1 MAKPFDATLN
11 ALIDLRPGDWADGFA
26 RLAGIPPG
34 PSTVL
39 DTDLATTLQA
49 DKLFRIDGPRPSLLH
64 LELEANPRTGIPREL
79 MRYNTLIDHQHDLP
93 VATVLILL
101 RPKAQASDQ
110 TGCYRRCDVNGE
122 LIAEFHYRVEKVW
135 ERPISYWLSAE
146 LGMRPMAILTDEAS
160 RNLPGSVDALVD
172 SIGQRENAA
181 EIKALLASA
190 YVLCG
195 LRYERDTI
203 THAFGGLNMLLEE
216 STTYQGIIEEGMAK
230 GMAKGLSQGLSQG
243 LSEGL
248 KQGLRSTIMRI
259 GTKRFGPPP
268 ESTSRELQS
277 IGDAA
282 RLELLADRILDA
294 AGWDDLLA
302 TA

>member
-93 VATVLILL
+93 VSSVLILL
-101 RPKAQASDQ
+101 RRKAQASDQ
-110 TGCYRRCDVNGE
+110 TGVYRRWDVNGG

-135 ERPISYWLSAE
+135 ERPLEYWLSAK
-146 LGMRPMAILTDEAS
+146 LGVRPLAILTDEAS
-160 RNLPGSVDALVD
+160 LNLSKGVDALLD
-172 SIGQRENAA
+172 SIEDRDNAK
-181 EIKALLASA
+181 EFKALLASA

-195 LRYERDTI
+195 LRYERETI
-203 THAFGGLNMLLEE
+203 NNAFGRLNMLLEE

-230 GMAKGLSQGLSQG
+230 GMAKGLSQGLSEG
-243 LSEGL
+243 LS
-248 KQGLRSTIMRI
+248 QGLRSTIVRI
-259 GTKRFGPPP
+259 GTKRFGPPA
-268 ESTSRELQS
+268 ESTTRLLQS
-277 IGDAA
+277 IGDAG

-294 AGWDDLLA
+294 EGWDDLLA
-302 TA
+302 AE